1 MQLEP
6 GHHQTS
12 VGIPD
17 ELARPRDL
25 WAAVM
30 HGAVNDLLGQNST
43 TKGRDRNVINTRLSL
58 SARLWFESDAR
69 GIGSFLWICSVLE
82 LDPEKVRGQLRAPPE

>member
-6 GHHQTS
+6 GHHQAS

-30 HGAVNDLLGQNST
+30 HGAVNDLLGRDST
-43 TKGRDRNVINTRLSL
+43 TKGRHRNVINTKLSL
-58 SARLWFESDAR
+58 TARRWFESDDF
-69 GIGSFLWICSVLE
+69 GIGTFLWICSVLE
-82 LDPEKVRGQLRAPPE
+82 LDPEKVRGQLGSPPE

>member
-6 GHHQTS
+6 GHQAS

-30 HGAVNDLLGQNST
+30 HGAVSDLLGKDTT
-43 TKGRDRNVINTRLSL
+43 TKGRTRNVINTELSL
-58 SARLWFESDAR
+58 SARRWFDSDDC
-69 GIGSFLWICSVLE
+69 GIGTFRWICSVLE
-82 LDPEKVRGQLRAPPE
+82 LDPERVRGRLGAPPE

>member
-6 GHHQTS
+6 GHHQAS

-58 SARLWFESDAR
+58 SARLWFESDA
-69 GIGSFLWICSVLE
+69 
-82 LDPEKVRGQLRAPPE
+82 AA